1 MATEIKYTVSENF
14 RTYLSTTG
22 EFVSFGDPNV
32 AFFDTPTSASEAL
45 DLLPLTGTY
54 MVATYLIKS

>member
-22 EFVSFGDPNV
+22 EFVSFEDPNV
-32 AFFDTPTSASEAL
+32 AFFDTPVSASEAL
-45 DLLPLTGTY
+45 DQLSITGNF
-54 MVATYLIKS
+54 MVATYLFKS